1 MTGSELSHFPFTQ
14 AFTQDIS
21 PALKLPALNLAYTK
35 RWPDA
40 VLALAQCRKS
50 TDRNIRALHRSLTRS
65 DDLEPA
71 QNIAA
76 HLSKDS
82 SEIVVLGI
90 GGSSLGAQALAQL
103 AFWGTPAYAPAPG
116 RPRLHIIDNLDG
128 ATFTHLLKNVDL
140 KSTRFHVV
148 SKSGSTTEPLL
159 QLLTAIDALEEA
171 GGGKYLKHHFS
182 GETEPG
188 DNPLRA
194 ILTAI
199 GAPIL
204 DHDPAL
210 GGRYSAF
217 STVGLVPAMLAGL
230 DAVQIRKA
238 GREAFEASD
247 SLAADG
253 AALSVAARD
262 QGLSQHV
269 MWAYS
274 DRLERLAKWW
284 RQLWAES
291 LGKSGQ
297 GTTPVDALGPVDQ
310 HSQLQLYLDGP
321 GDKLF
326 TLIEVPQATG
336 AIASP
341 AWARKHGLD
350 TCAGRDMGEIVAAQI
365 RATAE
370 TLTAHQRPLRRIT
383 TTAPL
388 DERALGALMM
398 QFILE
403 TLVSAR
409 LWNVDPFGQPA
420 VEEGKIL
427 TRKYLESG
435 A

>member
-1 MTGSELSHFPFTQ
+1 MDP
-14 AFTQDIS
+14 FTQDIS
-21 PALKLPALNLAYTK
+21 PALKLDALNLAYAK
-35 RWPDA
+35 RKPDA
-40 VLALAQCRKS
+40 VAALAQCRQS
-50 TDRNIRALHRSLTRS
+50 TGRNIRALHHSLTRT

-71 QNIAA
+71 ARVVA
-76 HLSKDS
+76 HLGKDTS
-82 SEIVVLGI
+82 DVIILGI

-103 AFWGTPAYAPAPG
+103 AYWGTAAYAPAPG
-116 RPRLHIIDNLDG
+116 RPRLHILDNLDG
-128 ATFTHLLKNVDL
+128 ATFARLLKNVDL
-140 KSTRFHVV
+140 KSARFHVV

-159 QLLTAIDALEEA
+159 QLLAAIDALEEA

-182 GETEPG
+182 GETGPG

-194 ILTAI
+194 ILTDI

-204 DHDPAL
+204 EHDPDL
-210 GGRYSAF
+210 GGRYTAF
-217 STVGLVPAMLAGL
+217 STVGLVPAMLVGL

-238 GREAFEASD
+238 GREAFEATD
-247 SLAADG
+247 SFAADG

-262 QGLSQHV
+262 IGLSQHV

-274 DRLERLAKWW
+274 DRLERLTKWW

-321 GDKLF
+321 NDKLF
-326 TLIEVPQATG
+326 TFVDAPQ
-336 AIASP
+336 SP
-341 AWARKHGLD
+341 SARAGTHWAVKHGLD
-350 TCAGRDMGEIVAAQI
+350 ACAGRDMSDVVAAQI

-370 TLTAHQRPLRRIT
+370 TLSAHQRPLRRLT
-383 TTAPL
+383 TTGPL

-398 QFILE
+398 HFILE
-403 TLVSAR
+403 TLVSAS
-409 LWNVDPFGQPA
+409 LWSVDPFGQPA

-427 TRKYLESG
+427 TRKYLEAG